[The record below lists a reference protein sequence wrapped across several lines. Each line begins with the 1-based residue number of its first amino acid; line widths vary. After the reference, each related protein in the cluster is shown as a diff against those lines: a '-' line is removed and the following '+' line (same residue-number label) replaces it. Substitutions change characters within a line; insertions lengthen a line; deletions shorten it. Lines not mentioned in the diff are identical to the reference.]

1 MYSSYARRKTRITRG
16 LRRKNQRPPRF
27 ALPLVPG
34 VSRFNETDDNLS
46 LSDDL
51 SSGDEL
57 ANEETDEALEHE
69 IVMHANVYDFSL
81 YWDRKQGS
89 EASSGTEEERP
100 STTL

>member
-1 MYSSYARRKTRITRG
+1 M
-16 LRRKNQRPPRF
+16 LEVPPDSDTDDDEKSAISLTSMR
-27 ALPLVPG
+27 
-34 VSRFNETDDNLS
+34 SETDDNLS